1 LTHFDGPFFLQSL
14 TVNLDSKQGIAFVLP
29 FLWTNQL
36 RDKTLLISST
46 VQPQMSL
53 LLARVVINCSSGGGA
68 RDEQHIIVMV
78 SVEYLW
84 SIYDSLPD
92 HTPLEHLK
100 VGEEGQ

>member
-1 LTHFDGPFFLQSL
+1 
-14 TVNLDSKQGIAFVLP
+14 
-29 FLWTNQL
+29 
-36 RDKTLLISST
+36 
-46 VQPQMSL
+46 MSL
-53 LLARVVINCSSGGGA
+53 LLARVVINCSSGSGA

-100 VGEEGQ
+100 VGEEGQWQWQAIVPAVSASFHIHISSF

>member
-1 LTHFDGPFFLQSL
+1 
-14 TVNLDSKQGIAFVLP
+14 
-29 FLWTNQL
+29 
-36 RDKTLLISST
+36 
-46 VQPQMSL
+46 MSL
-53 LLARVVINCSSGGGA
+53 LLARVVINCSSGSGA